1 MTDPVDT
8 RDIPPPRRMKRKRW
22 LPSLIWLVPIVAL
35 AVGATLMT
43 RVILA
48 RGAQITVTFSSAE
61 GIEAGKT
68 RVKYKS
74 VDIGVVK
81 SVGLTD
87 NRSGAVVLIELT
99 RDGKAFAVA
108 DTRLWVVRPRVAA
121 GSISGLG
128 TLLSGA
134 YIGVDGGRVKEHKS
148 VFKGL
153 DTPPAIYADTPGRQF
168 TLHANDLGSLDTGA
182 PVYFRRVR
190 VGQVTSYDIDAD
202 GKGVTLHI
210 FVNAPFDRF
219 VTRSSRFW
227 NASGIDLKLDA
238 SGLKVDMQ
246 SLLTVALGGIA
257 FQSPEDADRD
267 PAPQNTEFELVRN
280 EAMALKDPEHVSQTV
295 VMYFHRSLRGLTVG
309 APVEFKGINVGEIK
323 SIGIHYSKERHE
335 FVLPVTAVLYPTRFG
350 MDVRDDTAAHATED
364 TRAQFDTLIRNGMR
378 AQLKSASLLTGQQ
391 FVQLDFVEPADRGKT
406 PPRFGLRER
415 GGAYVFPT
423 ADNPT
428 DDIEAQIA
436 GIVKKLNKV
445 PFEQIGQDVHRA
457 LNSLDATLKQ
467 TEQLA
472 KTVNN
477 DLAPQMK
484 DTLAEARRTLETAR
498 QTFSEDAPLQR
509 NARDTLEQVAKAAAS
524 VRVLTDYL
532 DRHPEALIRGKAKD
546 AQ

>member
-1 MTDPVDT
+1 MTDPIDNENV
-8 RDIPPPRRMKRKRW
+8 PAPRRMKRKRW

-35 AVGATLMT
+35 AVGATLMA
-43 RVILA
+43 RVILE

-81 SVGLTD
+81 AVGLTED
-87 NRSGAVVLIELT
+87 RSGAVVLIELT
-99 RDGKAFAVA
+99 HDGKAFAA
-108 DTRLWVVRPRVAA
+108 SDTRFWVVRPRVAA

-134 YIGVDGGRVKEHKS
+134 YIGVDGGRSHEKKS
-148 VFKGL
+148 TFKGL
-153 DTPPAIYADTPGRQF
+153 DTPPAIYADAPGKQF
-168 TLHANDLGSLDTGA
+168 KLHAPDIGSLDIGS

-190 VGQVTSYDIDAD
+190 VGQVTSYDIDTD
-202 GKGVTLHI
+202 GKGVTLQI
-210 FVNAPFDRF
+210 FVNAPFDKFIARG
-219 VTRSSRFW
+219 TRFW

-238 SGLKVDMQ
+238 NGLKVDTQ
-246 SLLTVALGGIA
+246 SLLTVVLGGIA
-257 FQSPEDADRD
+257 FQTPEEADHD
-267 PAPQNTEFELVRN
+267 PAPSEAEFPLVRN
-280 EAMALKDPEHVSQTV
+280 EAMALKDPEHISQTV

-323 SIGIHYSKERHE
+323 SIGIHYSKKRHE
-335 FVLPVTAVLYPTRFG
+335 FVLPVVATLYPTRFG
-350 MDVRDDTAAHATED
+350 MDIRDDNAEHATED
-364 TRAQFDTLIRNGMR
+364 VRTKFDVLVKNGMR

-391 FVQLDFVEPADRGKT
+391 FVNLDFVDPAEREKT
-406 PPRFGLRER
+406 PPRFGQRDR
-415 GGAYVFPT
+415 DGAYVFPT

-445 PFEQIGQDVHRA
+445 PFEQIGQDVHRM
-457 LNSLDATLKQ
+457 LGSLDATLKQ
-467 TEQLA
+467 TEQLT
-472 KTVNN
+472 KTVNH

-484 DTLAEARRTLETAR
+484 ETLAEARRTLESAR
-498 QTFSEDAPLQR
+498 SVFSEDAPLQN
-509 NARDTLEQVAKAAAS
+509 NARDTLDQVAKAAAS

-532 DRHPEALIRGKAKD
+532 QTHPEALIRGKSKD
-546 AQ
+546 AP

>member
-1 MTDPVDT
+1 MTDPVQPDNV
-8 RDIPPPRRMKRKRW
+8 PPPRRMKRKRW

-35 AVGATLMT
+35 AVGATLMA

-48 RGAQITVTFSSAE
+48 RGAQVAVTFSSAE

-81 SVGLTD
+81 AVGLTED
-87 NRSGAVVLIELT
+87 RSGAVVLIELT
-99 RDGKAFAVA
+99 HDGKAFASA
-108 DTRLWVVRPRVAA
+108 DTRFWVVRPRVAA

-134 YIGVDGGRVKEHKS
+134 YIGVDGGRSHEKKS
-148 VFKGL
+148 SFKGL
-153 DTPPAIYADTPGRQF
+153 DTPPAIYADTQGKQF
-168 TLHANDLGSLDTGA
+168 KLRASDLGSLDIGS

-190 VGQVTSYDIDAD
+190 VGQVTAYDIDPD
-202 GKGVTLHI
+202 GKGVSLHV
-210 FVNAPFDRF
+210 FVNAPFDKF
-219 VTRSSRFW
+219 VTRGTRFW
-227 NASGIDLKLDA
+227 NASGIDLKVDA
-238 SGLKVDMQ
+238 NGLKLDTQ
-246 SLLTVALGGIA
+246 SLLTVVLGGIA
-257 FQSPEDADRD
+257 FQTPEGAEHD
-267 PAPQNTEFELVRN
+267 PAVADAEFDLVHN
-280 EAMALKDPEHVSQTV
+280 ETQALKDPEHISQTV

-309 APVEFKGINVGEIK
+309 APVEFKGINVGEVK
-323 SIGIHYSKERHE
+323 SIGIHYNRKRKE
-335 FVLPVTAVLYPTRFG
+335 FVLPVTATLYPTRFG
-350 MDVRDDTAAHATED
+350 MDIRDDNAQHEAD
-364 TRAQFDTLIRNGMR
+364 DVRMQFDALIKNGMR

-391 FVQLDFVEPADRGKT
+391 FVQLDFIDAADREKT
-406 PPRFGLRER
+406 PPRFGMRER
-415 GGAYVFPT
+415 DGAYIFPT

-436 GIVKKLNKV
+436 SIVKKLNKV
-445 PFEQIGQDVHRA
+445 PFEQIGQDVHRT
-457 LNSLDATLKQ
+457 LTTLDATLKQ

-472 KTVNN
+472 KTVNS
-477 DLAPQMK
+477 DLAPQMR
-484 DTLAEARRTLETAR
+484 DTLAEARRTLDAAR
-498 QTFSEDAPLQR
+498 QVFSEDSPLQH

>member
-1 MTDPVDT
+1 MTDPLDKDNV
-8 RDIPPPRRMKRKRW
+8 PAPRRMKRKRW

-35 AVGATLMT
+35 AVGATLMA
-43 RVILA
+43 RVILE
-48 RGAQITVTFSSAE
+48 RGAQVSVTFSSAE

-81 SVGLTD
+81 AVGLTED
-87 NRSGAVVLIELT
+87 RSGAVVLIELT
-99 RDGKAFAVA
+99 HDGKAFAA
-108 DTRLWVVRPRVAA
+108 SDTRFWVVRPRVAA

-134 YIGVDGGRVKEHKS
+134 YIGVDGGRSQEKKS
-148 VFKGL
+148 TFKGL
-153 DTPPAIYADTPGRQF
+153 DAPPAIYADTPGKQF
-168 TLHANDLGSLDTGA
+168 ALHAPDLGSLDIGA

-190 VGQVTSYDIDAD
+190 VGQVTAYDIDD
-202 GKGVTLHI
+202 NGTGVTVHI

-219 VTRSSRFW
+219 VARGTRFW

-238 SGLKVDMQ
+238 TGLKVDTQ

-257 FQSPEDADRD
+257 FQTPEEADHTVAPPDA
-267 PAPQNTEFELVRN
+267 EFPLVRN
-280 EAMALKDPEHVSQTV
+280 EAMALKDPEHLSQTV

-323 SIGIHYSKERHE
+323 SIGIHYSKKRHE
-335 FVLPVTAVLYPTRFG
+335 FVLPVVATLYPTRFG
-350 MDVRDDTAAHATED
+350 MDIREDNPQHAAEDVRT
-364 TRAQFDTLIRNGMR
+364 QFDVLVKNGMR

-391 FVQLDFVEPADRGKT
+391 FVNLDFIDPADREKT
-406 PPRFGLRER
+406 PPRFGLRDR
-415 GGAYVFPT
+415 DGAYVFPT

-445 PFEQIGQDVHRA
+445 PFEQIGQDVHRM
-457 LNSLDATLKQ
+457 LGSLDATLKQ

-472 KTVNN
+472 KTVNS

-484 DTLAEARRTLETAR
+484 ETLAEARRTLQSAR
-498 QTFSEDAPLQR
+498 SVFSEDAPLQN
-509 NARDTLEQVAKAAAS
+509 NARDTLDQVAKAAAS

-532 DRHPEALIRGKAKD
+532 QTHPEALIRGKAKD
-546 AQ
+546 GQ

>member
-1 MTDPVDT
+1 MTDPNDNNN
-8 RDIPPPRRMKRKRW
+8 IPAPRRVKRKRW

-35 AVGATLMT
+35 MVGATLMA

-48 RGAQITVTFSSAE
+48 RGAQVTVTFSSAE

-68 RVKYKS
+68 RVKFKS

-81 SVGLTD
+81 AVGLTED
-87 NRSGAVVLIELT
+87 RSGAVVLIELT
-99 RDGKAFAVA
+99 HDGKAFAAA
-108 DTRLWVVRPRVAA
+108 DTRFWVVRPRVAA

-134 YIGVDGGRVKEHKS
+134 YIGVDGGRSQEKKTT
-148 VFKGL
+148 FKGL
-153 DTPPAIYADTPGRQF
+153 DTPPAISADAPGKQF
-168 TLHANDLGSLDTGA
+168 KLHAPDIGSLDIGS

-190 VGQVTSYDIDAD
+190 VGQVTAYDIDAD

-210 FVNAPFDRF
+210 FVNAPFDKFIARG
-219 VTRSSRFW
+219 TRFW

-238 SGLKVDMQ
+238 NGLKVDTQ
-246 SLLTVALGGIA
+246 SLLTVVLGGIA
-257 FQSPEDADRD
+257 FQTPEEADHE
-267 PAPQNTEFELVRN
+267 PAPSDTEYLLVRN
-280 EAMALKDPEHVSQTV
+280 EATALKDPEHISQTV

-323 SIGIHYSKERHE
+323 SIGIHYSKKRHE
-335 FVLPVTAVLYPTRFG
+335 FVLPVVATLYPTRFG
-350 MDVRDDTAAHATED
+350 MDIRDDNPVHAAED
-364 TRAQFDTLIRNGMR
+364 VRTQFDVLVKNGMR

-391 FVQLDFVEPADRGKT
+391 FVNLDFIDPADREKT
-406 PPRFGLRER
+406 APRFGLRDR
-415 GGAYVFPT
+415 DGTYVFPT

-445 PFEQIGQDVHRA
+445 PFEQIGQDVHRT
-457 LNSLDATLKQ
+457 LTTLDATLKQ

-472 KTVNN
+472 KTVNS

-484 DTLAEARRTLETAR
+484 ETLAEARRTLDSAR
-498 QTFSEDAPLQR
+498 QVFSDDAPLQR